1 MSIRL
6 HLLLTVTLVALGGA
20 FLGFHQKIVNET
32 ALSRQQALSI
42 AVLEIARITA
52 FEETLKSMLT
62 TMDLYLASDQPLL
75 LPGLSNYLPL
85 VSQELEHF
93 ARYAKSNEARRLTR
107 ELNSLHQQI
116 EYTVLADSQTKQ
128 SATDNRLQQFDDQ
141 STKLVS
147 TFKKLI
153 QEARRQEVEIRSNLA
168 AATVKDRKL
177 YWWFMAAFFLSVAG
191 LLIWL
196 LQRISKPLVALTR
209 NASHSIEGH
218 KPFHPTV
225 RGAYEIVTLSTTL
238 GRLINSLEQLVEE
251 RTTQLAKEAKR
262 LKHEVVE
269 RKQAEYALSIERSN
283 LEKTVNARTV
293 ALRQSVEQLEISNKR
308 LEEANLH
315 KSKFLSA
322 MSHELRTP
330 LNGILGFT
338 DLLGIQNFG
347 DLNEKQHDYVR
358 QINESGSHLL
368 TLVNDLLDV
377 AKIDAGVVDLD
388 TEPAELSDTIA
399 SVITMMDA
407 QFQQKHITV
416 DTYVE
421 PDLPTVDL
429 DVRRGRQILLNI
441 LSNAIKYTPDNGI
454 IEIFV
459 TTSND
464 DCIRVDISDSGI
476 GVEKEHAANV
486 FSEFYQANRM
496 RDERLGGT
504 GIGLALTQRLV
515 QMHDGEIG
523 VVSPAVFNRRRMPE
537 GTCGATFWFTL
548 PLAVC

>member
-32 ALSRQQALSI
+32 ALSRQQALSV
-42 AVLEIARITA
+42 AVLKIARMTA

-62 TMDLYLASDQPLL
+62 TMDLYLASDQTLL
-75 LPGLSNYLPL
+75 LPGLYNHLPL

-93 ARYAKSNEARRLTR
+93 SRYAKSNEARRLTR

-116 EYTVLADSQTKQ
+116 EDTVLADSQTKQ

-141 STKLVS
+141 SAKLVS
-147 TFKKLI
+147 TFEKLI
-153 QEARRQEVEIRSNLA
+153 QEARRQEAEIRSNLA
-168 AATVKDRKL
+168 AAAVKDRKL

-209 NASHSIEGH
+209 NASHAIEGH

-225 RGAYEIVTLSTTL
+225 QGAYEIVTLSATL

-262 LKHEVVE
+262 LEHEVVE

-283 LEKTVNARTV
+283 LERIVSARTV

-308 LEEANLH
+308 LQEANMH

-330 LNGILGFT
+330 LNGILGCT
-338 DLLGIQNFG
+338 DLLGSQDFG

-358 QINESGSHLL
+358 QIDESGSHLL

-388 TEPAELSDTIA
+388 TEPAELSNTIA

-416 DTYVE
+416 DIYVE

-441 LSNAIKYTPDNGI
+441 LSNAIKYTPENGI

-459 TTSND
+459 TTIND
-464 DCIRVDISDSGI
+464 DYIRVNISDSGI
-476 GVEKEHAANV
+476 GVEKEHAAKV
-486 FSEFYQANRM
+486 FSEFYLANRM

-523 VVSPAVFNRRRMPE
+523 VVSPAVFNRLRMPE
-537 GTCGATFWFTL
+537 GTCGTTFWFTL
-548 PLAVC
+548 PLG